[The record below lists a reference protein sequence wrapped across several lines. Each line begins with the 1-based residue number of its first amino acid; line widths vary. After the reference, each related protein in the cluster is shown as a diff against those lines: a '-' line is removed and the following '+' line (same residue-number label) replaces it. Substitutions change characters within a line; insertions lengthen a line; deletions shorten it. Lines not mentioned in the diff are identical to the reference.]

1 MEYEVWSQENVQAT
15 QMTTGEAGGPR
26 GAAANA
32 IEYLEAKVV
41 YLEGQLHRAH
51 QAVREAHAKNLAD
64 GIRRLRLHGVIPLYV
79 GPMDMGA
86 LQAEVASTSPELS
99 AILDQVWM
107 LSAAPVAREVRNSLA
122 TAAGNGMSRWRSCDR
137 KDGKK

>member
-1 MEYEVWSQENVQAT
+1 MVALDDPIGVINSLQA
-15 QMTTGEAGGPR
+15 QIEDLEGRLGCAN
-26 GAAANA
+26 AAAGDRDA
-32 IEYLEAKVV
+32 
-41 YLEGQLHRAH
+41 Q
-51 QAVREAHAKNLAD
+51 NLAD

-79 GPMDMGA
+79 GPLDQAA

-122 TAAGNGMSRWRSCDR
+122 TAAGGTGMSRWETRDR
-137 KDGKK
+137 KDATR